1 MTLGSITDLY
11 LTAKVL
17 ILLDVSYAC
26 RFWPLVE
33 CWNAMKHVTEEGTQK
48 AFEDQKRYTF
58 SPIHNANENEA
69 TKTIITNLLESMLL
83 SKEEPEEMHE
93 LLRRPDIAVT
103 NAKDK
108 ETVLPKVKEID
119 EHVRDVMSRALKRKH
134 DFPLLCP
141 YDDLY
146 ERYKSIM
153 PRSIALLD
161 SKSSFCKILI
171 TALGLDEADYQLGIT
186 KVFFRAGNPALLDA
200 LTGSSES
207 KELAPDCL
215 TIPDKFANNLR
226 IWRIKMRWRQHTLAA
241 VACLRLQRLMDDLRL
256 ARNASTKLQ
265 ASARGFILSCQ
276 YHKKQWGTRLVQRFY
291 RGHMARKR
299 NGGRLAEIRA
309 RRRAKEEAEKNKKT
323 AKEREEIERI
333 KEMARSAVVRR
344 KAEKGDARQRRNG
357 RREKEAMEGQ
367 VESPVS
373 VRRSRSCDSIRELAK
388 MKKAFRASLAEE
400 RLRRT
405 STSGTGADGVV
416 SGTRDPAERRPS
428 MRQRSTSLAAA
439 GQQLVAQNQATRVRR
454 TPTSGTGKGSWGLLD
469 LLGITAAPAA
479 AASKGGGGSGSRGAA
494 GGKEKPEAR
503 PKMPGETL
511 SGLQSAVKQI
521 EKHFSQADVAGSTL
535 TVDVLGNDQ
544 KNKDIAVF
552 VRGQLCTALSRVLL
566 HGFKSYRLIGRYH
579 IWDFVQESHDATEKR
594 IANATPSVAE
604 RTLLETVGEVNS
616 HEGMANN
623 PNIKFRSFV
632 SCGLNHRMLHEWIAV
647 LTVDKGTMSKFY
659 EGWAFVN
666 SSPEALPELMD
677 SIKPLSAWSYELSL
691 DYELNRWDLH

>member
-1 MTLGSITDLY
+1 MTL
-11 LTAKVL
+11 
-17 ILLDVSYAC
+17 
-26 RFWPLVE
+26 
-33 CWNAMKHVTEEGTQK
+33 M
-48 AFEDQKRYTF
+48 
-58 SPIHNANENEA
+58 ANRP
-69 TKTIITNLLESMLL
+69 ML
-83 SKEEPEEMHE
+83 S
-93 LLRRPDIAVT
+93 
-103 NAKDK
+103 
-108 ETVLPKVKEID
+108 
-119 EHVRDVMSRALKRKH
+119 LKRAR
-134 DFPLLCP
+134 
-141 YDDLY
+141 
-146 ERYKSIM
+146 EIR
-153 PRSIALLD
+153 
-161 SKSSFCKILI
+161 
-171 TALGLDEADYQLGIT
+171 
-186 KVFFRAGNPALLDA
+186 
-200 LTGSSES
+200 
-207 KELAPDCL
+207 
-215 TIPDKFANNLR
+215 
-226 IWRIKMRWRQHTLAA
+226 
-241 VACLRLQRLMDDLRL
+241 

-265 ASARGFILSCQ
+265 ASARGFILSCR
-276 YHKKQWGTRLVQRFY
+276 YHKKQWGTRLVQRLY

-309 RRRAKEEAEKNKKT
+309 RRKAEEEAKRKAAEEEKK

-333 KEMARSAVVRR
+333 REMARSGVSAPLSSQSAARYNSKARGKGEGGAAGGGGAVGLGSGGGAVVLSEDFEMRFR
-344 KAEKGDARQRRNG
+344 KLEEQV
-357 RREKEAMEGQ
+357 KELPELRKK
-367 VESPVS
+367 VEELTK
-373 VRRSRSCDSIRELAK
+373 ELAET
-388 MKKAFRASLAEE
+388 KKVLAAGN
-400 RLRRT
+400 R
-405 STSGTGADGVV
+405 GADGVV

-521 EKHFSQADVAGSTL
+521 EKHFSQADVAGSML

-544 KNKDIAVF
+544 MNKDIAVL

-566 HGFKSYRLIGRYH
+566 HGFKSYKLIGRYH
-579 IWDFVQESHDATEKR
+579 IWDFVQESRDATEKR
-594 IANATPSVAE
+594 IASATPSVAE

-632 SCGLNHRMLHEWIAV
+632 CCGLNHRMLHEWIAV

-666 SSPEALPELMD
+666 SSPEALPELMG
-677 SIKPLSAWSYELSL
+677 SIKPLSARSYELSL